1 MCIITLT
8 RIFHLTYQ
16 YPTLVREIT
25 TPSLPGFIT
34 SALNLVSVKPSSEPT
49 RKLRPNTPFLEIVLH
64 ALLELIARHPT
75 TFRPFSAQIH
85 SLLQAII
92 GSTSPT
98 LPGPVVEQAEQLF
111 ISLHNCA
118 PKNTAGDEWKN
129 ATMLTISSIHRTSDY
144 VFRSIVEQW
153 ESVDPALR
161 QAAVP
166 QNYSQEMSDGG
177 SNPLGLPSWHGIH
190 AGVDRLLALLSLL
203 SAFFST
209 PTASTVTIPMGH
221 ILDLTSR
228 LTSVT
233 VPTDGGDAQ
242 PNLQISREEREN
254 LWTELPRIHA
264 ACINLL
270 LTVSNALET
279 GTFSVAQTIL
289 EQVTWV
295 FRAEKFSGK
304 VRGSTYSLV
313 RDLLSTMGPS
323 MTKQSVSSL
332 SDLIR
337 TCCLDVLPPADDSNS
352 PPGAS
357 SDAKGK
363 SKAAQATT
371 NADSFLNSG
380 KQGSQAKQGPSFPD
394 LKRAASELLPVI
406 LTAVP
411 TGLLAPSVRAEID
424 RTIILTA
431 DKNAML
437 ASVLNPLP
445 AVKGRGAGSSIMPF
459 LARSHA
465 DAMDVESLIRPRM
478 PVLINAPDMNGYV
491 NAEEEEEEE
500 DEEMTGSTY
509 QPTTES
515 TGFLKTSPP
524 PVVPPSSAPTATSAG
539 AAQAPASSL
548 NKRVYPEEP
557 SKAQS
562 GLPPET
568 KEDTHIKRARFEKDT
583 LAAPATESPASFTG
597 IPAIPVQKQSI
608 TTSSAPVPAQTTI
621 NPNVTTPGPVASK
634 QEPSTSGGAEESDDE
649 LPTLNLEPDTD
660 DEDEDDVT
668 MDG

>member
-49 RKLRPNTPFLEIVLH
+49 RKLRPNTPFLETVLH

-98 LPGPVVEQAEQLF
+98 LPEPVVEQAEQLF

-144 VFRSIVEQW
+144 VFRAIVEQW

-161 QAAVP
+161 QAAAP
-166 QNYSQEMSDGG
+166 QNYSQEMSDDG
-177 SNPLGLPSWHGIH
+177 SNPLGLPGWRGVH
-190 AGVDRLLALLSLL
+190 AGVDRLLALLRLL

-242 PNLQISREEREN
+242 PNLQISREERES
-254 LWTELPRIHA
+254 LWAELPRIHA
-264 ACINLL
+264 ACVNLL
-270 LTVSNALET
+270 LKVSNALET

-295 FRAEKFSGK
+295 FRAEKFSRN
-304 VRGSTYSLV
+304 VRVSTYSLV

-323 MTKQSVSSL
+323 MAKQNFSSL
-332 SDLIR
+332 TDLIR
-337 TCCLDVLPPADDSNS
+337 TCCLDVLPPSDDSNS
-352 PPGAS
+352 PPGDS
-357 SDAKGK
+357 NDAKGK

-371 NADSFLNSG
+371 NADSFLNPG
-380 KQGSQAKQGPSFPD
+380 KQGSQAKQGPSFLE

-406 LTAVP
+406 LAAVP

-431 DKNAML
+431 DKNAIL
-437 ASVLNPLP
+437 ASVLNPVP
-445 AVKGRGAGSSIMPF
+445 AMKGRGAGSSIMPF

-465 DAMDVESLIRPRM
+465 DAMDVEGLIRPRM
-478 PVLINAPDMNGYV
+478 PVLMNAPNMNGYV
-491 NAEEEEEEE
+491 DADEEEEE
-500 DEEMTGSTY
+500 DEDMTGPTY
-509 QPTTES
+509 QAATES

-524 PVVPPSSAPTATSAG
+524 PVVPAPSAPTTSTG
-539 AAQAPASSL
+539 AAQTPATSL
-548 NKRVYPEEP
+548 NKRAYPEEP
-557 SKAQS
+557 PTTQS
-562 GLPPET
+562 AVPAET
-568 KEDTHIKRARFEKDT
+568 KEDTNIKRARFEKDT
-583 LAAPATESPASFTG
+583 PAAPATESPASFTG
-597 IPAIPVQKQSI
+597 TPAIPVQKPSA
-608 TTSSAPVPAQTTI
+608 TTSSAPLPAQTTI

-634 QEPSTSGGAEESDDE
+634 KEASASGAAEESDNE

>member
-49 RKLRPNTPFLEIVLH
+49 RKLRPNTPFLETVLH

-85 SLLQAII
+85 SLLQATI

-98 LPGPVVEQAEQLF
+98 LPEPVVEQAEQLF

-144 VFRSIVEQW
+144 VFRAIVEQW

-161 QAAVP
+161 QAAAP
-166 QNYSQEMSDGG
+166 QNYSQEMSDDA
-177 SNPLGLPSWHGIH
+177 SNPLGLPGWHGIH
-190 AGVDRLLALLSLL
+190 AGVDRLLALLRLL

-209 PTASTVTIPMGH
+209 PTASTVTIPMGL

-233 VPTDGGDAQ
+233 VPTEGGDAQ
-242 PNLQISREEREN
+242 PNLQISREERES
-254 LWTELPRIHA
+254 LWTELPRIHM
-264 ACINLL
+264 ACIKLL
-270 LTVSNALET
+270 SKVSNALET
-279 GTFSVAQTIL
+279 GTFAVAQTIL

-295 FRAEKFSGK
+295 FRAEKFSRK

-332 SDLIR
+332 TDLIR
-337 TCCLDVLPPADDSNS
+337 TCCLDVLPPADDLNS

-357 SDAKGK
+357 NDAKGK
-363 SKAAQATT
+363 SKAAQATS
-371 NADSFLNSG
+371 NADSFLNPG

-406 LTAVP
+406 LTVVP
-411 TGLLAPSVRAEID
+411 TGLLAPSARAEID

-445 AVKGRGAGSSIMPF
+445 VVKGRGAGSSIMPF

-465 DAMDVESLIRPRM
+465 DAIDVEGLIRPRM
-478 PVLINAPDMNGYV
+478 PVLMNAPDMNGYV
-491 NAEEEEEEE
+491 NADEEDEEE
-500 DEEMTGSTY
+500 DEDMTGPTY
-509 QPTTES
+509 QAATES

-524 PVVPPSSAPTATSAG
+524 PVVPAPSAPTTSTG
-539 AAQAPASSL
+539 AAQTPAFSL

-557 SKAQS
+557 PTTQS
-562 GLPPET
+562 AVPAET
-568 KEDTHIKRARFEKDT
+568 KEETHIKRARFEKDT
-583 LAAPATESPASFTG
+583 PAPPATESPASFTG
-597 IPAIPVQKQSI
+597 TPAIPVQKQPV
-608 TTSSAPVPAQTTI
+608 TTSSAPLPAQTTI

-634 QEPSTSGGAEESDDE
+634 QGPSTSAGAEESDDE

>member
-49 RKLRPNTPFLEIVLH
+49 RKLRPNTPFLETVLH

-98 LPGPVVEQAEQLF
+98 LPEPVVEQAEQLF

-144 VFRSIVEQW
+144 VFRAIVEQW
-153 ESVDPALR
+153 ESVDPVLR
-161 QAAVP
+161 QAAAP
-166 QNYSQEMSDGG
+166 QNYSQEMSDDG
-177 SNPLGLPSWHGIH
+177 SNPLGLPGWRGVH
-190 AGVDRLLALLSLL
+190 AGVDRLLALLRLL

-242 PNLQISREEREN
+242 PNLQISREERES
-254 LWTELPRIHA
+254 LWAELPRIHA
-264 ACINLL
+264 ACVNLL
-270 LTVSNALET
+270 LKVSNALET

-295 FRAEKFSGK
+295 FRAEKFSRN
-304 VRGSTYSLV
+304 VRVSTYSLV

-323 MTKQSVSSL
+323 MAKQNVSSL
-332 SDLIR
+332 TDLIR
-337 TCCLDVLPPADDSNS
+337 TCCLDVLPPSDDSNS

-357 SDAKGK
+357 NDAKGK

-371 NADSFLNSG
+371 NADSFLNPG

-406 LTAVP
+406 LAAVP

-431 DKNAML
+431 DKNAIL
-437 ASVLNPLP
+437 ASVLNPVP
-445 AVKGRGAGSSIMPF
+445 AMKGRGAGSSIMPF

-465 DAMDVESLIRPRM
+465 DAMDVEGLIRPRM
-478 PVLINAPDMNGYV
+478 PVLMNAPNMNGYV
-491 NAEEEEEEE
+491 NADEEEEE
-500 DEEMTGSTY
+500 DEDMTGPTY
-509 QPTTES
+509 QAATES

-524 PVVPPSSAPTATSAG
+524 PVVPAPSAPTTSTG
-539 AAQAPASSL
+539 AAQTPATSL
-548 NKRVYPEEP
+548 NKRAYPEEP
-557 SKAQS
+557 PTTQS
-562 GLPPET
+562 AVPAET
-568 KEDTHIKRARFEKDT
+568 KEDTNIKRARFEKDT
-583 LAAPATESPASFTG
+583 PAAPATESPASFTG
-597 IPAIPVQKQSI
+597 TPAIPVQKPSA
-608 TTSSAPVPAQTTI
+608 TTSSAPLPAQTTI

-634 QEPSTSGGAEESDDE
+634 KEASASGAAEESDDE

-660 DEDEDDVT
+660 DEDEDDMT

>member
-49 RKLRPNTPFLEIVLH
+49 RKLRPNTPFLETVLH

-98 LPGPVVEQAEQLF
+98 LPEPVVEQAEQLF

-144 VFRSIVEQW
+144 VFRAIVEQW

-161 QAAVP
+161 QAAAP
-166 QNYSQEMSDGG
+166 QNYSQEMSDDG
-177 SNPLGLPSWHGIH
+177 SNPLGLPGWRGVH
-190 AGVDRLLALLSLL
+190 AGVDRLLALLRLL

-242 PNLQISREEREN
+242 PNLQISREERES
-254 LWTELPRIHA
+254 LWAELPRIHA
-264 ACINLL
+264 ACVNLL
-270 LTVSNALET
+270 LKVSNALET

-295 FRAEKFSGK
+295 FRAEKFSRN
-304 VRGSTYSLV
+304 VRVSTYSLV

-323 MTKQSVSSL
+323 MTKQNVSSL
-332 SDLIR
+332 TDLIR
-337 TCCLDVLPPADDSNS
+337 TCCLDVLPPSDDSNS

-357 SDAKGK
+357 NDAKGK

-371 NADSFLNSG
+371 NADSFLNPG
-380 KQGSQAKQGPSFPD
+380 KQGSQAKQGPSFLE

-406 LTAVP
+406 LAAVP

-431 DKNAML
+431 DKNAIL
-437 ASVLNPLP
+437 ASVLNPVP
-445 AVKGRGAGSSIMPF
+445 AMKGRGAGSSIMPF

-465 DAMDVESLIRPRM
+465 DAMDVEGLIRPRM
-478 PVLINAPDMNGYV
+478 PVLMNAPNMNGYV
-491 NAEEEEEEE
+491 DADEEEEE
-500 DEEMTGSTY
+500 DEDMTGPTY
-509 QPTTES
+509 QAATES

-524 PVVPPSSAPTATSAG
+524 PVVPAPSAPTTSTG
-539 AAQAPASSL
+539 AAQTPATSL
-548 NKRVYPEEP
+548 NKRAYPEEP
-557 SKAQS
+557 PTTQS
-562 GLPPET
+562 AVPAET
-568 KEDTHIKRARFEKDT
+568 KEDTNIKRARFEKDPP
-583 LAAPATESPASFTG
+583 AAPATESPASFTG
-597 IPAIPVQKQSI
+597 TPAIPVQKPSA
-608 TTSSAPVPAQTTI
+608 TTSSAPLPAQTTI

-634 QEPSTSGGAEESDDE
+634 KEASASGAAEESDNE

>member
-118 PKNTAGDEWKN
+118 PKNTTGDEWKN

-279 GTFSVAQTIL
+279 GIFSVAQTIL

-411 TGLLAPSVRAEID
+411 TGLLAPSVRA
-424 RTIILTA
+424 
-431 DKNAML
+431 
-437 ASVLNPLP
+437 
-445 AVKGRGAGSSIMPF
+445 
-459 LARSHA
+459 
-465 DAMDVESLIRPRM
+465 
-478 PVLINAPDMNGYV
+478 
-491 NAEEEEEEE
+491 
-500 DEEMTGSTY
+500 
-509 QPTTES
+509 
-515 TGFLKTSPP
+515 
-524 PVVPPSSAPTATSAG
+524 
-539 AAQAPASSL
+539 
-548 NKRVYPEEP
+548 
-557 SKAQS
+557 
-562 GLPPET
+562 
-568 KEDTHIKRARFEKDT
+568 
-583 LAAPATESPASFTG
+583 
-597 IPAIPVQKQSI
+597 
-608 TTSSAPVPAQTTI
+608 
-621 NPNVTTPGPVASK
+621 
-634 QEPSTSGGAEESDDE
+634 
-649 LPTLNLEPDTD
+649 
-660 DEDEDDVT
+660 
-668 MDG
+668 

>member
-1 MCIITLT
+1 M
-8 RIFHLTYQ
+8 
-16 YPTLVREIT
+16 
-25 TPSLPGFIT
+25 
-34 SALNLVSVKPSSEPT
+34 
-49 RKLRPNTPFLEIVLH
+49 
-64 ALLELIARHPT
+64 
-75 TFRPFSAQIH
+75 
-85 SLLQAII
+85 
-92 GSTSPT
+92 
-98 LPGPVVEQAEQLF
+98 EQAEQLF

-144 VFRSIVEQW
+144 VFRAIVEQW

-161 QAAVP
+161 QAAAP
-166 QNYSQEMSDGG
+166 QNYSQEMSDDG
-177 SNPLGLPSWHGIH
+177 SNPLGLPGWRGVH
-190 AGVDRLLALLSLL
+190 AGVDRLLALLRLL

-242 PNLQISREEREN
+242 PNLQISREERES
-254 LWTELPRIHA
+254 LWAELPRIHA
-264 ACINLL
+264 ACVNLL
-270 LTVSNALET
+270 LKVSNALET

-295 FRAEKFSGK
+295 FRAEKFSRN
-304 VRGSTYSLV
+304 VRVSTYSLV

-323 MTKQSVSSL
+323 MAKQNVSSL
-332 SDLIR
+332 TDSIR
-337 TCCLDVLPPADDSNS
+337 TCCLDVLPPSDDSNS

-357 SDAKGK
+357 NDAKGK

-371 NADSFLNSG
+371 NADSFLNPG

-406 LTAVP
+406 LAAVP

-431 DKNAML
+431 DKNAIL
-437 ASVLNPLP
+437 ASVLNPVP
-445 AVKGRGAGSSIMPF
+445 AMKGRGAGSSIMPF

-465 DAMDVESLIRPRM
+465 DAMDVEGLIRPRM
-478 PVLINAPDMNGYV
+478 PVLMNAPNMNGYV
-491 NAEEEEEEE
+491 NADEEEEE
-500 DEEMTGSTY
+500 DEDMTGPTY
-509 QPTTES
+509 QAATES

-524 PVVPPSSAPTATSAG
+524 PVVPAPSAPTTSTG
-539 AAQAPASSL
+539 AAQTPATSL

-557 SKAQS
+557 PTTQS
-562 GLPPET
+562 AVPAET
-568 KEDTHIKRARFEKDT
+568 KEDTNIKRARFEKDT
-583 LAAPATESPASFTG
+583 PAAPATESPASFTG
-597 IPAIPVQKQSI
+597 TPAIPVQKPSA
-608 TTSSAPVPAQTTI
+608 TTSSAPLPAQTTI

-634 QEPSTSGGAEESDDE
+634 KEASASGAAEESDDE

-660 DEDEDDVT
+660 DEDEDDMT

>member
-49 RKLRPNTPFLEIVLH
+49 RKLRPNTPFLETVLH

-98 LPGPVVEQAEQLF
+98 LPEPVVEQAEQLF

-144 VFRSIVEQW
+144 VFRAIVEQW

-161 QAAVP
+161 QAAAP
-166 QNYSQEMSDGG
+166 QNYSQGMSDDG
-177 SNPLGLPSWHGIH
+177 SNPLGLPGWRGVH
-190 AGVDRLLALLSLL
+190 AGVDRLLALLRLL

-242 PNLQISREEREN
+242 PNLQISREERES
-254 LWTELPRIHA
+254 LWAELPRIHA
-264 ACINLL
+264 ACVNLL
-270 LTVSNALET
+270 LKVSNALET

-295 FRAEKFSGK
+295 FRAEKFSRN
-304 VRGSTYSLV
+304 VRVSTYSLV

-323 MTKQSVSSL
+323 MAKQNVSSL
-332 SDLIR
+332 TDSIR
-337 TCCLDVLPPADDSNS
+337 TCCLDVLPPSDDSNS

-357 SDAKGK
+357 NDAKGK

-371 NADSFLNSG
+371 NADSFLNPG

-406 LTAVP
+406 LAAVP

-431 DKNAML
+431 DKNAIL
-437 ASVLNPLP
+437 ASVLNPVP
-445 AVKGRGAGSSIMPF
+445 AMKGRGAGSSIMPF

-465 DAMDVESLIRPRM
+465 DAMDVEGLIRPRM
-478 PVLINAPDMNGYV
+478 PVLMNAPNMNGYV
-491 NAEEEEEEE
+491 NADEEE
-500 DEEMTGSTY
+500 
-509 QPTTES
+509 
-515 TGFLKTSPP
+515 
-524 PVVPPSSAPTATSAG
+524 
-539 AAQAPASSL
+539 
-548 NKRVYPEEP
+548 
-557 SKAQS
+557 
-562 GLPPET
+562 
-568 KEDTHIKRARFEKDT
+568 
-583 LAAPATESPASFTG
+583 
-597 IPAIPVQKQSI
+597 
-608 TTSSAPVPAQTTI
+608 
-621 NPNVTTPGPVASK
+621 
-634 QEPSTSGGAEESDDE
+634 
-649 LPTLNLEPDTD
+649 
-660 DEDEDDVT
+660 
-668 MDG
+668 

>member
-332 SDLIR
+332 TDLIR

-491 NAEEEEEEE
+491 NADEEEEEE

-515 TGFLKTSPP
+515 TGLLKTSPP

-562 GLPPET
+562 GLPAET

-583 LAAPATESPASFTG
+583 PAAPATESSASFTG
-597 IPAIPVQKQSI
+597 TPAIPAQKQSV

-634 QEPSTSGGAEESDDE
+634 QEPSTSGAAEESDDE

>member
-49 RKLRPNTPFLEIVLH
+49 RKLRPTTPFLETVLH

-98 LPGPVVEQAEQLF
+98 LPEPVVEQAEQLF

-144 VFRSIVEQW
+144 VFRAIVEQW

-161 QAAVP
+161 QAAAP
-166 QNYSQEMSDGG
+166 QNYSQEMSDDG
-177 SNPLGLPSWHGIH
+177 SNPLGLPGWRGVH
-190 AGVDRLLALLSLL
+190 AGVDRLLALLRLL

-242 PNLQISREEREN
+242 PNLQISREERES
-254 LWTELPRIHA
+254 LWAELPRIHA
-264 ACINLL
+264 ACVNLL
-270 LTVSNALET
+270 LKVSNALET

-295 FRAEKFSGK
+295 FRAEKFSRN
-304 VRGSTYSLV
+304 VRVSTYSLV
-313 RDLLSTMGPS
+313 RGLLSTMGPS
-323 MTKQSVSSL
+323 MTKQNVSSL
-332 SDLIR
+332 TDLIR
-337 TCCLDVLPPADDSNS
+337 TCCLDVLPPSDDSNS

-357 SDAKGK
+357 NDTKGK

-371 NADSFLNSG
+371 NADSFLNPG
-380 KQGSQAKQGPSFPD
+380 KQGSQAKQAPSFPD

-406 LTAVP
+406 LAAVP

-431 DKNAML
+431 DKNAIL
-437 ASVLNPLP
+437 ASVLNPVP
-445 AVKGRGAGSSIMPF
+445 AMKGRGAGSSIIPF

-465 DAMDVESLIRPRM
+465 DAMDVEGLIRPRM
-478 PVLINAPDMNGYV
+478 PVLMDASNMKGYV
-491 NAEEEEEEE
+491 NADEEE
-500 DEEMTGSTY
+500 DEDEDMTGPTY
-509 QPTTES
+509 QAATES

-524 PVVPPSSAPTATSAG
+524 PVVPAPSAPTTSTG
-539 AAQAPASSL
+539 AAQTPAPSL

-557 SKAQS
+557 PTTLSAV
-562 GLPPET
+562 PAET
-568 KEDTHIKRARFEKDT
+568 KEDTNIKRARFEKGT
-583 LAAPATESPASFTG
+583 PAAPATESPASFTG
-597 IPAIPVQKQSI
+597 TPAIPVQKPSA
-608 TTSSAPVPAQTTI
+608 TTSSAPLPAQTTI

-634 QEPSTSGGAEESDDE
+634 QEASASGAAEESDDE